1 MKYSEVR
8 RWCVLVVLLIV
19 TLSTTMAQKMVV
31 ESFVKLSQAEDPD
44 AKDPTFRKVDTQAS
58 RNGRYCAI
66 IKMITTVQ
74 DKAFTFDLGHDYVPE
89 HVDYRENGEI
99 WIYVPAGT
107 NKIKISHRRYGQLD
121 TRDGYYSFRTAGIS
135 KCEAA
140 TVYRLRLHTDFNPD
154 EDIIKDANKLATV
167 KFKIF
172 PNNATVVLRKIPETT
187 NNDGILEKQMP
198 LGVYHYRVTA
208 TDYHDYDGTFEL
220 SKGGE
225 TKEIDI
231 RMSQAF
237 GWLTLY
243 NPSAFAGSTITIDSM
258 TVNSSAIQRL
268 KIGSGRHLV
277 NINHPKYYPMSM
289 NIQIQD
295 SVEFDFKPELR
306 PRLGRLMITTNLPN
320 ALIKVDGKELSQ
332 TSFDD
337 TYDLLIG
344 HHDIEVSRNNY
355 RTEHRTVVI
364 EEGKTTNLSVH
375 LVDIAKY
382 RFSTT
387 PSGALLYIDGKE
399 KGTTP
404 FVFNMASGDYR
415 VKVLKKKYR
424 TIDKT
429 IHLDSSNPNIS
440 LNLSRQYQQKHQL
453 YVQPTLQCGA
463 LMGFGGGLG
472 CYFYNVNVEA
482 MYLFGMSKIGPIY
495 WNYSG
500 TLNTGPVEETFKP
513 VEETFKPNT
522 LSFRAG
528 YGFVLGTR
536 FRLTPQVGCSY
547 IVINGSQH
555 NDCGALAA
563 SLGLRAE
570 CVIANHFAISLS
582 PDYSFSLSKSENFTR
597 ISNTLTQLDDVA
609 EGFNVRIGLYF
620 YF

>member
-74 DKAFTFDLGHDYVPE
+74 DKAFAFDLGHDYIPE

-154 EDIIKDANKLATV
+154 EDIIKDANKFATV

-172 PNNATVVLRKIPETT
+172 PNEATVILRKIPETT
-187 NNDGILEKQMP
+187 NGDGILEKKMP
-198 LGVYHYRVTA
+198 LGVYHYRVSA
-208 TDYHDYDGTFEL
+208 SDYHDYDGTFEL
-220 SKGGE
+220 SNDAE

-237 GWLTLY
+237 GWMTLY
-243 NPSAFAGSTITIDSM
+243 NPSAFSGGTIIIDSM
-258 TVNSSAIQRL
+258 EVNPTSIRRF
-268 KIGSGRHLV
+268 KIGSGGHVV

-295 SVEFDFKPELR
+295 SMEFELKPEMR
-306 PRLGRLMITTNLPN
+306 PRLGRLMITTNLPKV
-320 ALIKVDGKELSQ
+320 LIKVDGKELSQ

-337 TYDLLIG
+337 TYELIVG
-344 HHDIEVSRNNY
+344 HHDIEISHDNY
-355 RTEHRTVVI
+355 RTEHRTVNI
-364 EEGKTTNLSVH
+364 EEGKSTNLSVS

-387 PSGALLYIDGKE
+387 PSGASLYIDGRY
-399 KGTTP
+399 KGITP
-404 FVFNMASGDYR
+404 CEFDMASGDYP
-415 VKVLKKKYR
+415 VKLIKKKYR
-424 TIDKT
+424 TLDKT
-429 IHLDSSNPNIS
+429 IHFDSSNPNVAF
-440 LNLSRQYQQKHQL
+440 NLSRQYQQKYQV
-453 YVQPTLQCGA
+453 YFQPTLQCGA
-463 LMGFGGGLG
+463 LMGYGGGIG
-472 CYFYNVNVEA
+472 CYLYNVNVEA
-482 MYLFGMSKIGPIY
+482 MFLFGMLKSDPIY
-495 WNYSG
+495 WNYLG
-500 TLNTGPVEETFKP
+500 PENTRPI
-513 VEETFKPNT
+513 EETFKPNV

-528 YGFVLGTR
+528 YGFILGTR

-547 IVINGSQH
+547 IVVNGNQH
-555 NDCGALAA
+555 NDCAAIAA

>member
-1 MKYSEVR
+1 MVM
-8 RWCVLVVLLIV
+8 LLMV
-19 TLSTTMAQKMVV
+19 TFNMTKAQKMVV

-44 AKDPTFRKVDTQAS
+44 AKDPTFRKADTQAS

-154 EDIIKDANKLATV
+154 EDIIKDANKLATI

-172 PNNATVVLRKIPETT
+172 PNEATVILRKIPETT
-187 NNDGILEKQMP
+187 NSAGVLEKQMP

-208 TDYHDYDGTFEL
+208 SDYHDYDGTFEL
-220 SKGGE
+220 SNDGE

-237 GWLTLY
+237 GWMTLY
-243 NPSAFAGSTITIDSM
+243 NPSAFSEGTITIDSM
-258 TVNSSAIQRL
+258 QVTPSSIQRL
-268 KIGSGRHLV
+268 KVGSGAHMV
-277 NINHPKYYPMSM
+277 NISHPKYYPLSM

-295 SVEFDFKPELR
+295 SVEFDLKPEMR
-306 PRLGRLMITTNLPN
+306 PRLGRLMVTTNLPK
-320 ALIKVDGKELSQ
+320 AQIKVDGKELVQ

-337 TYDLLIG
+337 TYELMIG
-344 HHDIEVSRNNY
+344 HHDIEISHDNY
-355 RTEHRTVVI
+355 RTEHRTVDI
-364 EEGKTTNLSVH
+364 EEGKTTNLSVL

-382 RFSTT
+382 LFSTT

-404 FVFNMASGDYR
+404 CEFDLASGDYP
-415 VKVLKKKYR
+415 VKVIKKKYR
-424 TIDKT
+424 TIEKT
-429 IHLDSSNPNIS
+429 MHFDSSNPNVS
-440 LNLSRQYQQKHQL
+440 LKLSRQYQQKHQV

-463 LMGFGGGLG
+463 LMGFGGGVG

-482 MYLFGMSKIGPIY
+482 MFLFGMSETDPIY
-495 WNYSG
+495 WNYLGSEK
-500 TLNTGPVEETFKP
+500 TRPVEETFKS
-513 VEETFKPNT
+513 NA

-547 IVINGSQH
+547 IAVNGSQ
-555 NDCGALAA
+555 NNECTAMTA

-570 CVIANHFAISLS
+570 CIVANHFGISLS
-582 PDYSFSLSKSENFTR
+582 PDYSFSLSKSDNFTR
-597 ISNTLTQLDDVA
+597 ISETLTQLNDMA
-609 EGFNVRIGLYF
+609 GGFNVRLGFYLYF
-620 YF
+620 